1 MTVSRQLLM
10 LLSQTGGDLH
20 GVGVQVLI
28 YDGLDVVRE
37 YGTSHLAVLVLRF
50 ALEQVLQCLRVF
62 LVCNGSVVE
71 LSQADYGRA
80 AALVASGYLTV
91 GESSPE
97 VAKDVISF
105 HVVDHLLGCL

>member
-1 MTVSRQLLM
+1 MYVRCFLL
-10 LLSQTGGDLH
+10 LFLQAGGNLH
-20 GVGVQVLI
+20 GIGIQVCI
-28 YDGLDVVRE
+28 YDGLDVISE
-37 YGTSHLAVLVLRF
+37 YGTGHLTVLVLRF

-71 LSQADYGRA
+71 LSQADYCRA
-80 AALVASGYLTV
+80 AALVAPGYLTV

-105 HVVDHLLGCL
+105 HVVDHLLGRL